1 MCSEAAALCSGRPH
15 CGEESGEKS
24 GASPQP
30 SPGDTACSGC
40 CSTSS
45 SGWDGWCR
53 SRAAGEK
60 RRLLTPV
67 GDDSAS
73 VARPVPLRATARLLD
88 LRAQRGP
95 LRSTKGRHTA
105 PRASPRELTTRPHF
119 GTGRQGG
126 WQMPRMGHDSRKE
139 ILPGVRSHRRNVLQ
153 LSASTRGF
161 ENLSTDYHDKAQR
174 RAIDTR
180 LRPPT
185 RPPPPPPVR
194 YPSPRPLAHLPP
206 SLAHPSATFHPALL
220 PVQPQPPVAATTR
233 ATPSQV
239 FGVWRSEAGRH
250 HRIDIIVNSFPE
262 ARPSAATPYTRGC
275 NPLYS
280 RLQPS
285 ARLLEAATPCT
296 QELPFTLLG
305 WTGSR
310 LLNRMMRQRAK
321 ELGLYLS
328 SHALIATPPTEHGS
342 TATWT
347 TVIADGRRLQVHSLT
362 EVPYEYIRSEE
373 DIMRILAGGTDE
385 FRGLYEPMNR
395 NA

>member
-1 MCSEAAALCSGRPH
+1 
-15 CGEESGEKS
+15 
-24 GASPQP
+24 
-30 SPGDTACSGC
+30 
-40 CSTSS
+40 
-45 SGWDGWCR
+45 
-53 SRAAGEK
+53 
-60 RRLLTPV
+60 
-67 GDDSAS
+67 
-73 VARPVPLRATARLLD
+73 
-88 LRAQRGP
+88 
-95 LRSTKGRHTA
+95 
-105 PRASPRELTTRPHF
+105 
-119 GTGRQGG
+119 
-126 WQMPRMGHDSRKE
+126 MPRMGHDSRKE

-185 RPPPPPPVR
+185 RPPPPVR

-206 SLAHPSATFHPALL
+206 SLAHPSATSHPALL
-220 PVQPQPPVAATTR
+220 PVPPQPPVPSTTR

-262 ARPSAATPYTRGC
+262 ARPSAATPYNRGC